1 MRQPALPED
10 PVERRQPLR
19 FSILRDILIA
29 PKRAFADILVTR
41 SWLPAYFVYLIA
53 GFAYLASIAPAIT
66 HLTAL
71 LAHATHR
78 TPVAAADASRAYV
91 AQAALYNSIQ
101 PLLVWGLTAMT
112 FTAFARFK
120 RQPTPYG
127 AFFALAAA
135 ASVPSALG
143 GIVDAIGVRLHA
155 PASYPTIKALLTAVP
170 DNLALLASAAN
181 DHEVTFLANFGIF
194 DIWST
199 MLLAYGLVALTGAKI
214 TTALALSFFLDIVF
228 ALVFSA
234 Q

>member
-1 MRQPALPED
+1 VRQPVVPEE

-29 PKRAFADILVTR
+29 PARAFADILATR

-53 GFAYLASIAPAIT
+53 GFVYLASIAPAIT
-66 HLTAL
+66 HLASM
-71 LAHATHR
+71 LAGATHK
-78 TPVAAADASRAYV
+78 TPAQAADAARAYV

-101 PLLVWGLTAMT
+101 PLLIWGLTAMT
-112 FTAFARFK
+112 FTAVARFK
-120 RQPTPYG
+120 KQATPFG

-143 GIVDAIGVRLHA
+143 GIIDALGTRLH
-155 PASYPTIKALLTAVP
+155 PPTSYQSIKALLTAVP
-170 DNLALLASAAN
+170 DNLAMLASAAN
-181 DHEVTFLANFGIF
+181 DHEVSFLANFGVF
-194 DIWST
+194 DLWST
-199 MLLAYGLVALTGAKI
+199 MLLAYGLVAFTGAKI

>member
-10 PVERRQPLR
+10 PVERREPLR
-19 FSILRDILIA
+19 FSIVRDILIA
-29 PKRAFADILVTR
+29 PKRAFADILATR
-41 SWLPAYFVYLIA
+41 SWLPAYFVYLVA

-66 HLTAL
+66 HLSAL
-71 LAHATHR
+71 LAGAAHR
-78 TPVAAADASRAYV
+78 TATQGAEASRAYV

-112 FTAFARFK
+112 FTAVARFK

-143 GIVDAIGVRLHA
+143 GIVDAIGARLHA
-155 PASYPTIKALLTAVP
+155 PTSYQNVKALLTAVP

-181 DHEVTFLANFGIF
+181 DHEVAFLANFGVF

-199 MLLAYGLVALTGAKI
+199 MLLAYGFVAFTGARLI
-214 TTALALSFFLDIVF
+214 TALALSFFLDVIF